1 MSHLIYRCC
10 RINFLLLLC
19 LSLFFHIFQGN
30 GCGTRF
36 PLGLNVS
43 FSEPHSSCPPKTP
56 HNPAPEC
63 SLLHVPTACSEPSS
77 SSFASYSFVITI
89 IVLLMTVT
97 AGHQLLMSPRNIPNP
112 PGSQETF
119 PISGLSLF
127 LSRNPCSSSHSQE
140 LRPLKNTLA
149 APLHPGS
156 PRETA
161 EVGDRGWAGKRGSS
175 LHTDLPHQLDA
186 MSTFLSS
193 SSLFLKSS
201 VRLQIHIFG
210 SKVMATELHSGME
223 REPRPPLKP
232 RTNTDLRIGLP
243 AFTSTHR
250 SS

>member
-1 MSHLIYRCC
+1 MCPSQSHI
-10 RINFLLLLC
+10 
-19 LSLFFHIFQGN
+19 
-30 GCGTRF
+30 
-36 PLGLNVS
+36 PAA
-43 FSEPHSSCPPKTP
+43 PPKP
-56 HNPAPEC
+56 HIIRLQNALFCTCPLPA
-63 SLLHVPTACSEPSS
+63 EPSS

-156 PRETA
+156 PREIA

-223 REPRPPLKP
+223 REPRPPP
-232 RTNTDLRIGLP
+232 
-243 AFTSTHR
+243 
-250 SS
+250 